1 MATMN
6 QTNAAPFGA
15 ISTYRATRA
24 VEAAVNS
31 LVMWRAKRKTYSMLD
46 RLTNRELE
54 DIGMTRADVEAMNT
68 GFFRQM

>member
-6 QTNAAPFGA
+6 PTNAAPFGA

-31 LVMWRAKRKTYSMLD
+31 LVVWNAKRKTYKMLD

-54 DIGMTRADVEAMNT
+54 DIGMTRADVEALNT
-68 GFFRQM
+68 GLFRQL

>member
-6 QTNAAPFGA
+6 PTNAAPFGA

-31 LVMWRAKRKTYSMLD
+31 LVVWNAKRKTYKMLD

-54 DIGMTRADVEAMNT
+54 DIGMTRADVEALNT
-68 GFFRQM
+68 GIFRVL